1 MKKKLLIGLLTI
13 FAGYAL
19 LILAR
24 FLFIELTYPSFEG
37 AGISSGSR
45 QFLAMENSS
54 FEMPQMSKQANKRN
68 YATAVFALQQTTQSI
83 EQKYEK
89 VAELDNLSKDFANDD
104 RKAREAIA
112 AQHGIIQEEQ
122 NKVSDRHRFLRLVI
136 GVPPD
141 NFDQSVNALKQIGES
156 TRIEVTKTDKT
167 NEFLELRA
175 KRSSLEKTR
184 DALIGL
190 KEHGGKVEE
199 LIELEKEVLELE
211 SKIQGLGVQLGQF
224 DKENQFCTVRFS
236 LLEKTEVPRG
246 NLHLQNFMA
255 AVEWASTAYLV
266 VLAIVFV
273 GLLCVVLALV
283 GLEKAKLFQGEA
295 K

>member
-1 MKKKLLIGLLTI
+1 MKKKLLIGLLII

-24 FLFIELTYPSFEG
+24 FLYLELTGEG
-37 AGISSGSR
+37 NLSRSGGH
-45 QFLAMENSS
+45 QLFMAMDNSS
-54 FEMPQMSKQANKRN
+54 FEVAKAPQAYKRN
-68 YATAVFALQQTTQSI
+68 YATAVFAQQQTAQAI

-89 VAELDNLSKDFANDD
+89 VAELDNLSNNFATDEG
-104 RKAREAIA
+104 KAREAVT

-122 NKVSDRHRFLRLVI
+122 NKVNDRNHALRLVI

-141 NFDQSVNALKQIGES
+141 NFDQAVNALKQIGES
-156 TRIEVTKTDKT
+156 TRTEVTKTDKT

-190 KEHGGKVEE
+190 KDRGGKVEE
-199 LIELEKEVLELE
+199 LIELEKEVLGLE
-211 SKIQGLGVQLGQF
+211 SQIQGLGVQLGQF

-236 LLEKTEVPRG
+236 LLEKTEEPRR

-255 AVEWASTAYLV
+255 ALEWASTAYLV
-266 VLAIVFV
+266 VLAIFFV

-283 GLEKAKLFQGEA
+283 GLEKAKLFQGET

>member
-19 LILAR
+19 LIFAR
-24 FLFIELTYPSFEG
+24 FLYIELTGEENFTR
-37 AGISSGSR
+37 SGGH
-45 QFLAMENSS
+45 QMFMAMDSEA
-54 FEMPQMSKQANKRN
+54 FTVSKQANKRN

-122 NKVSDRHRFLRLVI
+122 NKVSDRHHFLRLVI

-236 LLEKTEVPRG
+236 LLEKTEVPRS